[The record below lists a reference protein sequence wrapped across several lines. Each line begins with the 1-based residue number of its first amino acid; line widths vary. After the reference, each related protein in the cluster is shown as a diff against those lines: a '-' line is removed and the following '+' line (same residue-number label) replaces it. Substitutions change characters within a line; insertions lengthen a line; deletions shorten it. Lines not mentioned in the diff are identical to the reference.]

1 MNRIYILAITMILGG
16 CSAEQFDE
24 FVFRK
29 VMEYQLK
36 DECGEDNRPCIEA
49 IEEQIESC
57 MQKSDWRTYL
67 DSDGD
72 QEETQRFIR
81 DFFPCF
87 KDANGKSYF
96 PVSANRQSSRQSQTR
111 QA

>member
-1 MNRIYILAITMILGG
+1 MNRTCILALSLLIGG

-36 DECGEDNRPCIEA
+36 DECGEENEKCYAAIEA
-49 IEEQIESC
+49 QIESC
-57 MQKSDWRTYL
+57 MKKSDWRTYL

-72 QEETQRFIR
+72 HAETQRFIR

-87 KDANGKSYF
+87 KDENGKPYF
-96 PVSANRQSSRQSQTR
+96 PVTAEPG
-111 QA
+111 